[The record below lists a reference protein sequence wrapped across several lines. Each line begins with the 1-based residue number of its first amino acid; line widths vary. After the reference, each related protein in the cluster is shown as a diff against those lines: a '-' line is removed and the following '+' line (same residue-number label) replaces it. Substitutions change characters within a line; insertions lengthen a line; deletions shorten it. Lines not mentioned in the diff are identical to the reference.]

1 MVTPSK
7 YEGMPS
13 KYVGVSEKR
22 SPRRQKTAARDDMVK
37 DRSPRPRR
45 MRARRKKTAARP
57 PVFGGRDDMMNDD
70 MLKGKPPLRRKQ
82 PWDVKEA

>member
-1 MVTPSK
+1 MTTPAKYEGTPSK
-7 YEGMPS
+7 YEGTPS

-22 SPRRQKTAARDDMVK
+22 SPRRQKTAAR
-37 DRSPRPRR
+37 
-45 MRARRKKTAARP
+45 P
-57 PVFGGRDDMMNDD
+57 PVFGGRDDMMKDD